1 MWLSLSRCIAAPRA
15 ILQTVDLQLETDL
28 GDFSSPQSTSNM
40 SESNKRKHF
49 PSAPSWSQ
57 TAHDTSLSANNNP
70 SPSRAT
76 SNSGYSSTSRRTSVS
91 NWCND
96 SIADENLKNSKASEL
111 FSEANVG
118 SSSPLSMSS
127 TGESNI
133 QFGHRRSR
141 SL

>member
-28 GDFSSPQSTSNM
+28 GDSSSPQSTSNM
-40 SESNKRKHF
+40 SESNKRRHF

-57 TAHDTSLSANNNP
+57 TAHDTSLSVNNDL
-70 SPSRAT
+70 SPSGAT

-96 SIADENLKNSKASEL
+96 SIADENLKNSKSEL

-118 SSSPLSMSS
+118 SSSSLSMSS

>member
-1 MWLSLSRCIAAPRA
+1 MWLSLSLCIAAPRA

-40 SESNKRKHF
+40 SESNKRRHF

-57 TAHDTSLSANNNP
+57 TAHDTSLSVNNDL

-96 SIADENLKNSKASEL
+96 SIADENLKNSKSEL

-118 SSSPLSMSS
+118 SSSSLSMSS